1 MKFNYYQI
9 INIKNNKK
17 YIGITEKEVNIRFKE
32 HKNLLNKNKHPNY
45 NLQKDWNLFGEEN
58 FVFSLIESC
67 YYNSLEEGYEREHY
81 LISNSENLYNIAP
94 GGRINPM
101 YSKEIKGKMIKTKQD
116 SVPNIYQLEEI
127 EENVFKVIN
136 KFNSQ
141 KEAQKLTGLSQA
153 NISRSIKEK
162 VKGSGY
168 YWIEEN
174 QLLNFEKEW
183 KPKRTKFKPTAQ
195 LNEKEEIIKVHHNQS
210 SFDKEYGWGSGC
222 VRQAVAKNWKAH
234 GIKFISIDE
243 SEYYKIKPI
252 TLIF

>member
-9 INIKNNKK
+9 INIKNDKK
-17 YIGITEKEVNIRFKE
+17 YIGITEKEVSIRFKE
-32 HKNLLNKNKHPNY
+32 HKSLLNKNKHPNY

-67 YYNSLEEGYEREHY
+67 DYNSLEEGYEREYY

-94 GGRINPM
+94 GGQINPM
-101 YSKEIKGKMIKTKQD
+101 YSKEIKEKMIKTKQD

-174 QLLNFEKEW
+174 QLFNFEKEW

-195 LNEKEEIIKVHHNQS
+195 LNENEEIIKVHHNQS
-210 SFDKEYGWGSGC
+210 TFDKEYGWASGC

-243 SEYYKIKPI
+243 SEYYKRKPI